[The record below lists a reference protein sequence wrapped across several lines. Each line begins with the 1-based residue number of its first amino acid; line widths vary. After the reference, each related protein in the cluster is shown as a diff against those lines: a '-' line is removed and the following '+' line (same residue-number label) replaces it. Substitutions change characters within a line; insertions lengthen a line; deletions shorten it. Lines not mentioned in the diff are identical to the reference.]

1 MADASLTPQQ
11 NTVDQKSPKLPS
23 KKVVVKQLVKQ
34 SDGTFV
40 ASAVAPEP
48 VPSPRTYRAN
58 RTQALDQKVPNI
70 LGSITTIFKI
80 IVLSNI

>member
-1 MADASLTPQQ
+1 MNKEEEEKEALADTGLSAQQ

-23 KKVVVKQLVKQ
+23 KKVVVKELARQ
-34 SDGTFV
+34 SDGTFM

-58 RTQALDQKVPNI
+58 RAKALDPKV
-70 LGSITTIFKI
+70 LTIQD
-80 IVLSNI
+80 